1 MIAIV
6 DYGMGNLRSVEKAV
20 QRVGGRA
27 AISAE
32 PDAVQEADAVILPG
46 VGAFGDAMQNLRD
59 RQLVDA
65 LVNHIQSGKPFL
77 GICLGMHLLFEEGQE
92 MGRHAGLGVLPGKVV
107 RFPAGGLKVPHV
119 GWNQLQILRPS
130 PLLAGVADGSY
141 TYFVHSYRV
150 VPKEESV
157 VIATTDYGLP
167 YASVVGQGNLLGVQF
182 HPEKSQEIG
191 LRILANFVTIVSQ
204 HVGALSGEGN

>member
-1 MIAIV
+1 
-6 DYGMGNLRSVEKAV
+6 
-20 QRVGGRA
+20 
-27 AISAE
+27 
-32 PDAVQEADAVILPG
+32 
-46 VGAFGDAMQNLRD
+46 
-59 RQLVDA
+59 

>member
-92 MGRHAGLGVLPGKVV
+92 MGRHPGLGVLPGKVV

-141 TYFVHSYRV
+141 TYFVHSYHV
-150 VPKEESV
+150 VPEEESV

-191 LRILANFVTIVSQ
+191 LRILANFVALVSR
-204 HVGALSGEGN
+204 HVGDLSGEGD